1 MGGRWQR
8 ALPAGGGMSSDSN
21 GGRLYGLMAEFDTP
35 AALIAAT
42 ERSREA
48 GYRKLDAYAP
58 YPIEE
63 LVHALGHHHSKLPL
77 MVLVGGVVGCLAG
90 LGLQVWTNA
99 VVYPLNI
106 GGKPILSWPAFVPVT
121 FEMTILFASLT
132 AVLGMLALNGL
143 PTPHHPVFN
152 LPRFSAASRD
162 RYFLCIEAADPRFEL
177 WGTRSFLEGLG
188 PTEVSEV
195 EY

>member
-1 MGGRWQR
+1 
-8 ALPAGGGMSSDSN
+8 MSSEDS

-35 AALIAAT
+35 GALITAA
-42 ERSREA
+42 ERARKA
-48 GYRKLDAYAP
+48 GYRRMDAYAP

-63 LVHALGHHHSKLPL
+63 LVHALGHHHSKLPM
-77 MVLVGGVVGCLAG
+77 MVLGGGILGCLSG
-90 LGLQVWTNA
+90 LGLQVYVNA
-99 VVYPLNI
+99 IAYPLNI
-106 GGKPILSWPAFVPVT
+106 GGKPVLSWPAFVPVT

-143 PTPHHPVFN
+143 PTPYHPVFN
-152 LPRFSAASRD
+152 VPRFSAASRD
-162 RYFLCIEAADPRFEL
+162 RYFLCIEAVDPRFHLE
-177 WGTRSFLEGLG
+177 GTRQFLAELA

>member
-1 MGGRWQR
+1 
-8 ALPAGGGMSSDSN
+8 MSSQDS
-21 GGRLYGLMAEFDTP
+21 GGRLYGLMAEFETP
-35 AALIAAT
+35 GALIAAT
-42 ERSREA
+42 EKSREA
-48 GYRKLDAYAP
+48 GYRKIDAYAP

-77 MVLVGGVVGCLAG
+77 MVLGGGIVGFFAG
-90 LGLQVWTNA
+90 LGLQVYVNA
-99 VVYPLNI
+99 IAYPLNI
-106 GGKPILSWPAFVPVT
+106 GGKPVLSWPAFVPVT
-121 FEMTILFASLT
+121 FEMTILCASLT

-143 PTPHHPVFN
+143 PTPYHPVFN

-162 RYFLCIEAADPRFEL
+162 RYFLCIEATDPRFHAE
-177 WGTRSFLEGLG
+177 GTRQFLESQG